1 MSVRFQINPTHLEK
15 PYFLRPKNKRFPIL
29 NNIFSTFFSILQLF
43 QEMKQS
49 MVSLRLRKKCQFDL
63 IELTFLKSFRFFL
76 GNPGVFTITSCKLGV
91 DLEMNFLTLRKLF
104 LQLIF
109 LVIVALVYSAIISW
123 ELDLILPIFA
133 LFLG

>member
-1 MSVRFQINPTHLEK
+1 
-15 PYFLRPKNKRFPIL
+15 
-29 NNIFSTFFSILQLF
+29 
-43 QEMKQS
+43 MKQS

>member
-15 PYFLRPKNKRFPIL
+15 PYFLRPKNIKGIKFL
-29 NNIFSTFFSILQLF
+29 TIFFYFFYPFLSFFQLF
-43 QEMKQS
+43 LEIKQS
-49 MVSLRLRKKCQFDL
+49 MVSRKNSFFFQ
-63 IELTFLKSFRFFL
+63 LTFLKSFRFFL

>member
-49 MVSLRLRKKCQFDL
+49 KAYEKNVSLIWL
-63 IELTFLKSFRFFL
+63 S
-76 GNPGVFTITSCKLGV
+76 
-91 DLEMNFLTLRKLF
+91 
-104 LQLIF
+104 
-109 LVIVALVYSAIISW
+109 
-123 ELDLILPIFA
+123 LPF
-133 LFLG
+133 